1 MATRTTNTEL
11 LETIENQKRT
21 ISQALN
27 RISALNDDIVTLRG
41 EVRRFK
47 QDVAK
52 DVTYLTERIK
62 VGRVGQKGFQFP

>member
-1 MATRTTNTEL
+1 MATKTTNAEL
-11 LETIENQKRT
+11 SETIENQKRT

-52 DVTYLTERIK
+52 DVTYLTQRIK
-62 VGRVGQKGFQFP
+62 VGRVG

>member
-62 VGRVGQKGFQFP
+62 VGRVG

>member
-1 MATRTTNTEL
+1 MATKTTNAEL
-11 LETIENQKRT
+11 SETIENQKRT

-47 QDVAK
+47 QDVTK
-52 DVTYLTERIK
+52 DVTYLTQRIK
-62 VGRVGQKGFQFP
+62 VGRVG